1 MHGDGD
7 DTGDVWYLFAV
18 GRLDEDDWTF
28 FSFIAG
34 CVTVMDYVLKHPLI
48 FHNLYMPLQRME
60 LMQVGKPKDFI
71 T

>member
-28 FSFIAG
+28 FSFIAD
-34 CVTVMDYVLKHPLI
+34 CVTVRDMIMTLLVI
-48 FHNLYMPLQRME
+48 FYN
-60 LMQVGKPKDFI
+60 GNFI
-71 T
+71 ILVVR